1 METDS
6 DLDETMLSQIDFD
19 DLEVLDEVGE
29 GDSIL
34 QLIKEKE
41 DVEKAS
47 EGESSKN
54 QKESLDVRT
63 ETEKAKGS
71 VEKVEEEWE
80 RTVRFTDDRKVV
92 KNKEGEEK
100 SKEEVELF
108 EKLQACKRKRMDD
121 YEEEIKIAKELFR
134 VQEKGK
140 EAARAEKLQKQK
152 EEEERKKKFQPEEKA
167 RIAYQEVL
175 LMHQQSEHLVIVAN
189 EVRAA
194 ASVAST
200 AAFNYLEKVTQHEK
214 NLSKNATYLKKEWSY
229 RQAERV
235 RLENS
240 EKNQASKIA
249 NEKKN
254 PE

>member
-1 METDS
+1 RNFSSPKTNLNMETDS

-19 DLEVLDEVGE
+19 NLEVLDEVGE

-63 ETEKAKGS
+63 ETEKGKGS

-80 RTVRFTDDRKVV
+80 RTVKFTDDRKVV

-140 EAARAEKLQKQK
+140 EAA
-152 EEEERKKKFQPEEKA
+152 
-167 RIAYQEVL
+167 
-175 LMHQQSEHLVIVAN
+175 
-189 EVRAA
+189 
-194 ASVAST
+194 
-200 AAFNYLEKVTQHEK
+200 
-214 NLSKNATYLKKEWSY
+214 
-229 RQAERV
+229 
-235 RLENS
+235 
-240 EKNQASKIA
+240 
-249 NEKKN
+249 
-254 PE
+254 